1 LEEFIEKE
9 EMEQPAKPLLPLY
22 VFLQETVAF
31 ILGTCTRVNEKNA
44 TFSSISRCLGVS
56 SRTRRVVNLD
66 FRRYNLLYSIS
77 MNKPS
82 KPEPAA
88 FRYRITVAYDGSAY
102 AGWQVQPHHM
112 TVQQRIE
119 EVLQSLAG
127 ETVKVHGSGRTDQ
140 GVHAE
145 GQVAHFDL
153 SKKWECWQLMNGLNA
168 KLPQDIRVLKVA
180 RTKPDFHAR
189 RSAVKKEYRY
199 FIWNA
204 KVMNPNRRRVATHIR
219 KPLDVAA
226 MQAAATILVGK
237 HDFAAFTANPN
248 RIVESTVREVYSLSV
263 KRTGALIVIRASSEG
278 FLYKMV
284 RSLTGLLLRV
294 GEGAVPLEEV
304 KEILASKIRTARVPT
319 APPEGLFLWRV
330 WY

>member
-1 LEEFIEKE
+1 
-9 EMEQPAKPLLPLY
+9 MEPRPKS
-22 VFLQETVAF
+22 E
-31 ILGTCTRVNEKNA
+31 
-44 TFSSISRCLGVS
+44 S
-56 SRTRRVVNLD
+56 
-66 FRRYNLLYSIS
+66 
-77 MNKPS
+77 
-82 KPEPAA
+82 AA

-102 AGWQVQPHHM
+102 AGWQVQPNHM

-119 EVLQSLAG
+119 EVLHSLSS

-153 SKKWECWQLMNGLNA
+153 SKKWVCGNLQNGMNA
-168 KLPQDIRVLKVA
+168 KLPQDIRVLKVSRA
-180 RTKPDFHAR
+180 KPDFHAR

-204 KVMNPNRRRVATHIR
+204 KVMNPTRRHYATHVR
-219 KPLDVAA
+219 KPLDVKA
-226 MQAAATILVGK
+226 MQAAANLLIGK

-248 RIVESTVREVYSLSV
+248 RVVESTVREVYSLSV
-263 KRTGALIVIRASSEG
+263 KRTGSQIVIRASSEG

-294 GEGAVPLEEV
+294 GEGAVALDEV

>member
-1 LEEFIEKE
+1 MTAAPHPKSEE
-9 EMEQPAKPLLPLY
+9 
-22 VFLQETVAF
+22 
-31 ILGTCTRVNEKNA
+31 
-44 TFSSISRCLGVS
+44 
-56 SRTRRVVNLD
+56 
-66 FRRYNLLYSIS
+66 
-77 MNKPS
+77 PS
-82 KPEPAA
+82 

-102 AGWQVQPHHM
+102 AGWQVQPNQM

-119 EVLQSLAG
+119 EVLQSLSG
-127 ETVKVHGSGRTDQ
+127 EIIKVNGSGRTDQ

-153 SKKWECWQLMNGLNA
+153 SKKWVCRQLLMGMNS

-204 KVMNPNRRRVATHIR
+204 RVMNPSRRFYAIHIR
-219 KPLDVAA
+219 RPLDLKA
-226 MQAAATILVGK
+226 MQAAATILIGR

-248 RIVESTVREVYSLSV
+248 RLVESTVREVYSLTV
-263 KRTGALIVIRASSEG
+263 TRTGSRIVIRASSEG

-294 GEGAVPLEEV
+294 GEGAVTQDEV